1 MLGLDA
7 NDNDSA
13 QELSSDKEPT
23 DFSEDFSANGQSTTT
38 SKTMAQ
44 HEVFT
49 FTSFQKEVFRKDH
62 IFS

>member
-7 NDNDSA
+7 NGNDSA

-23 DFSEDFSANGQSTTT
+23 DSSDDFSANGQST

-49 FTSFQKEVFRKDH
+49 FTRFQKEVFRKDH